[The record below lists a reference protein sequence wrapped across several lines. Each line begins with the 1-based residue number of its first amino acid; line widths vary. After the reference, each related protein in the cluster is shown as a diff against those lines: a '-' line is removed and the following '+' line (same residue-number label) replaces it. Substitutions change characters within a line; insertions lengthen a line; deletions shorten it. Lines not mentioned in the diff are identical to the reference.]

1 MGAFHYAKEYE
12 ISIQSQIESY
22 VLVPFVRNIQ
32 DRLLRLSRLRSE
44 FSDRNLPFHF
54 DKSVHCPNAPHLRKE
69 FGTGKKNAKSYPSW
83 LARFHRKILFHF
95 PRIFPLVCDR
105 SLWHDGKHSMLSD
118 LSYFQKAK
126 KLTVL

>member
-1 MGAFHYAKEYE
+1 MPKSMKFRSQVKLKGAFWFLSSGIFRIASQGWPDYARNFLTE
-12 ISIQSQIESY
+12 ICRSISTNRFIALMLLTY
-22 VLVPFVRNIQ
+22 VKN
-32 DRLLRLSRLRSE
+32 SE
-44 FSDRNLPFHF
+44 Q
-54 DKSVHCPNAPHLRKE
+54 E
-69 FGTGKKNAKSYPSW
+69 KKNAKSYPPW